1 MRTTKR
7 YSVRIWDYIIG
18 FQSLFVIFELTL
30 YDLYMQTQQ
39 LVHRNGNHRHTYD
52 MIYRLDTTT

>member
-1 MRTTKR
+1 MH
-7 YSVRIWDYIIG
+7 SVRIWDYIIG

-39 LVHRNGNHRHTYD
+39 LVHRNGNHRHAYD
-52 MIYRLDTTT
+52 MVYRLDTTT